1 MNYIETLLGRLD
13 ITNITG
19 VSSAQTSTPT
29 LRGGGGGECRNT
41 VGVVGTVGP
50 HTTVV

>member
-1 MNYIETLLGRLD
+1 MNYIEPLLGRLD

-29 LRGGGGGECRNT
+29 LRGGGGECRNT
-41 VGVVGTVGP
+41 VGVVGKVGP